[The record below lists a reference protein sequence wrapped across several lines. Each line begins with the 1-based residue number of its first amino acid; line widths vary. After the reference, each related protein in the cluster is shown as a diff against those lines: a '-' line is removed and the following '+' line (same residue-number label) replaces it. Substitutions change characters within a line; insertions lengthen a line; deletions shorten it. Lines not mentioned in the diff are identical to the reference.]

1 MGVYH
6 VLDVTHNFY
15 MEYQLDIQGYYRDES
30 RKDFPNVSGIYFV
43 YRGVLIP
50 HLKTVTLTELIYIG
64 ESEDINNRLQ
74 NHEKRNDFLSLLQ
87 RDEELF
93 YSFAITDDLSNSKRE
108 RLETALIYELKPT
121 LNIKSS
127 GSFGYGKI
135 TINVLGDRHAYI
147 PNKLIAPSY

>member
-1 MGVYH
+1 
-6 VLDVTHNFY
+6 

-43 YRGVLIP
+43 YRGTLMP

-64 ESEDINNRLQ
+64 ESEDICNRLQ

-87 RDEELF
+87 KGEELF
-93 YSFAITDDLSNSKRE
+93 YSFAITDNLSNSKRAQVE
-108 RLETALIYELKPT
+108 AALIYELNPV

-135 TINVLGDRHAYI
+135 TVNVLGDRHAYI
-147 PNKLIAPSY
+147 PNILIAPSY